1 MNHFQRKRGVLHAED
16 IPLEELANAYGTPL
30 YVYSTATLTRHWAVL
45 EGALRGIPHLACY
58 AVKANSNLAVL
69 SLFARLGSGFDIV
82 SGGELYRVLKAGGD
96 PRKVVYSGVGKRDD
110 EIGFALQRGVKVV
123 DIESAEELARV
134 STAARRLKKRAP
146 IALRV
151 NPAVDPKTHPYISTG
166 LKESK
171 FGVSADEA
179 RRLYA
184 LAAKDPVL
192 EIKGVAMH
200 IGSQITDVSPFLD
213 AIERVLAM
221 VKDLEAQGIR
231 IGHLDVGGGLGIQYQ
246 DEEPPH
252 PDVYGKAVKNALR
265 RFDGEVLLE
274 PGRVLVGNAGV
285 LLTRVLYRKKNG
297 RREFV
302 VVDAAMT
309 DLVRPALYGAH
320 HAIEPVAP
328 PAREEMVCD
337 VVGPVCESSD
347 FLARKQ
353 RLPVVQG
360 GDLLCVRSAGA
371 YGFAMSSNY
380 NSRPRAAEVLIDGD
394 TAYLARERET
404 VADLVRGERAR
415 PPGRRFGARKRRE
428 IG

>member
-1 MNHFQRKRGVLHAED
+1 MNHFQRKSGVLHAEG
-16 IPLEELANAYGTPL
+16 IPLEDLAQAYGTPL

-82 SGGELYRVLKAGGD
+82 SGGELYRVLKAGGV
-96 PRKVVYSGVGKRDD
+96 PGKVVYSGVGKRDD
-110 EIGFALQRGVKVV
+110 EIALALDRGVKVIDV
-123 DIESAEELARV
+123 ESAEELARV
-134 STAARRLKKRAP
+134 SIAARRLKKRAP

-151 NPAVDPKTHPYISTG
+151 NPAVDPKTHPYIATG

-171 FGVSADEA
+171 FGVGADEA

-184 LAAKDPVL
+184 LAAKDPDL
-192 EIKGVAMH
+192 EIKGVAIH
-200 IGSQITDVSPFLD
+200 IGSQITEVSPFLD
-213 AIERVLAM
+213 AIARILAM
-221 VKDLEAQGIR
+221 VKDLEAQGIH
-231 IGHLDVGGGLGIQYQ
+231 IGHLDVGGGLGIQYR

-252 PDVYGKAVKNALR
+252 PDAYGKAVKNALR

-285 LLTRVLYRKKNG
+285 LVTRVLYRKKNG

-347 FLARKQ
+347 FLARKR

-371 YGFAMSSNY
+371 YGFAMASNY
-380 NSRPRAAEVLIDGD
+380 NSRPRAAEVLVEGD

-404 VADLVRGERAR
+404 VADLVRGERAN